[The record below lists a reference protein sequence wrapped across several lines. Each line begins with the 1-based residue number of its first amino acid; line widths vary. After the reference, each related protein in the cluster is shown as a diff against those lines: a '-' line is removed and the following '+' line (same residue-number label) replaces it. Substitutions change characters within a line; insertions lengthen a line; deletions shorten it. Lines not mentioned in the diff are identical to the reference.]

1 MFKMYRLLGVQAP
14 PELAQ
19 AIVTG
24 MNTERERGFGPY
36 HQAWRAIQNE
46 DWFAAL
52 PRGKR
57 GMVKAAVNY
66 GLRALEKKLPDSAIT
81 SHFTN
86 VIGLDADLAQKVL
99 DFIKG
104 YRTPPE

>member
-1 MFKMYRLLGVQAP
+1 MYRLLGVQAP

-46 DWFAAL
+46 DWFATL

-66 GLRALEKKLPDSAIT
+66 GLRALEKKLPDSAIRD
-81 SHFTN
+81 HFTN

-99 DFIKG
+99 DFVKG

>member
-1 MFKMYRLLGVQAP
+1 MYRLLGVQAP

-36 HQAWRAIQNE
+36 HQAWRAVQNE
-46 DWFAAL
+46 DWFAVL
-52 PRGKR
+52 PRGER
-57 GMVKAAVNY
+57 GKVKAALNY
-66 GLRALEKKLPDSAIT
+66 AIKALEKKLPDSAIIA
-81 SHFTN
+81 HLGA
-86 VIGLDADLAQKVL
+86 VIGLTPDLAQKVL
-99 DFIKG
+99 DFVKG